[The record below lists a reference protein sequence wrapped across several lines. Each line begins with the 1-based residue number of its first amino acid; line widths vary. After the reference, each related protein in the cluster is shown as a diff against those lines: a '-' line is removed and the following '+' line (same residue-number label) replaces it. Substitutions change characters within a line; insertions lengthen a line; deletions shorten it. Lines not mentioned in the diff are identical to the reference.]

1 MALQTTLQKL
11 ARKGSQCLPKVKSN
25 SQYKDIVNCLL
36 PPSTPSFAAFTW
48 IRNIQSSFARVRRLQ
63 ILASWT
69 PALRQRFSR
78 VRDLSLTSLGPPTA
92 SSDLPSPLGVPHCS
106 AIHAPTFYKA
116 FNSYSRDLYQFR
128 RANKLPTPT
137 LPIIFDLSGRLIS
150 DKTLKRFRRK
160 GLLFEKMPSSCKDIR
175 KTLLSNCL

>member
-1 MALQTTLQKL
+1 MNPCAT
-11 ARKGSQCLPKVKSN
+11 
-25 SQYKDIVNCLL
+25 
-36 PPSTPSFAAFTW
+36 AA
-48 IRNIQSSFARVRRLQ
+48 
-63 ILASWT
+63 
-69 PALRQRFSR
+69 QRFSR

-116 FNSYSRDLYQFR
+116 FNSYSRDLYEFR

-150 DKTLKRFRRK
+150 DQTLKRLGRK
-160 GLLFEKMPSSCKDIR
+160 GHLFGKMPSSCKDIR
-175 KTLLSNCL
+175 KNSPLQLLVDTSNLGDRSCVGTMSARIRLRDGTTK